1 MPLAPTAPV
10 TIAEIWSVFQQLL
23 CAEHIRALQASHTQ
37 RFYERVF
44 TPWIV
49 IWCLIYQ
56 RLHADHRC
64 SAVVSFMA
72 SGGFDELADTH
83 ALPRSQRLASLSTSA
98 YCQARQRLPVELL
111 TGLLTHS
118 AEWMRHQ
125 AAADQDWLGH
135 PVCVV
140 DGSTL
145 LLWPHASL
153 VAHYGRHQTRCGTG
167 YWLIPRLVAAFDLH
181 SGAVLQVA
189 DGTYATS
196 EQQLT
201 ETLLHTAAPNSVWL
215 GDANFG
221 IFSLTQLLVQR
232 RAHAVWRLQA
242 KRAHALAKRVGLAH
256 VLPDLDVPLLW
267 RPSAKDR
274 RHHPGLPHDPI
285 PGRLLCVRIR
295 TGTSR
300 SRILYLF
307 TTLTDADH
315 YPAAEIAQLYGRRWT
330 AELCLRS
337 LKSTMGLERL
347 ACKSVDLVRK
357 ELYATLLAYNLV
369 RWLMLQAAQAS
380 ARPPTQLSFATCWR
394 SIAAVWCAARPPA
407 GSSLLLSDWLLRL
420 AAQRIPHRPPGR
432 VEPRACHYKPQAY
445 PVLKKSRN
453 QERQRLQQELA
464 ENS

>member
-1 MPLAPTAPV
+1 MPLTPTAPV
-10 TIAEIWSVFQQLL
+10 TIAEIWVVFQQLL
-23 CAEHIRALQASHTQ
+23 CAEHVRALLASHTQ
-37 RFYERVF
+37 RFYERLF

-49 IWCLIYQ
+49 VWCLIYQ
-56 RLHADHRC
+56 RLHADHSC
-64 SAVVSFMA
+64 GAVVSFMA
-72 SGGFDELADTH
+72 SGGLDGLADTH
-83 ALPRSQRLASLSTSA
+83 ARPRSQRLASLSTSA
-98 YCQARQRLPVELL
+98 YCQARQRLPGELL
-111 TGLLTHS
+111 PDLLTHS
-118 AEWMRHQ
+118 AEWIRHQ
-125 AAADQDWLGH
+125 AAADQHWLGH

-153 VAHYGRHQTRCGTG
+153 VAHYGRHQPRFGTG

-181 SGAVLQVA
+181 TGAVLQVA
-189 DGTYATS
+189 DGAYATS
-196 EQQLT
+196 EQCLT
-201 ETLLHTAAPNSVWL
+201 ETLLRNAAPDSVWL

-256 VLPDLDVPLLW
+256 VLPGCDVPLLW

-285 PGRLLCVRIR
+285 PGRLLCVRIG

-300 SRILYLF
+300 TRIMYLF

-315 YPAAEIAQLYGRRWT
+315 YPAADIIQLYGRRWT

-347 ACKSVDLVRK
+347 TCKSVDLVRK
-357 ELYATLLAYNLV
+357 ELCATLLAYNLV
-369 RWLMLQAAQAS
+369 RWLMLHAAQAS
-380 ARPPTQLSFATCWR
+380 ALPPSQLSFADCWR
-394 SIAAVWCAARPPA
+394 SVAALWCAARPPT
-407 GSSLLLSDWLLRL
+407 GSSPWLTAWLLRL
-420 AAQRIPHRPPGR
+420 ASRRIPHRPPGR
-432 VEPRACHYKPQAY
+432 VEPRACHYKPRVY
-445 PVLKKSRN
+445 PVLNEPRN
-453 QERQRLQQELA
+453 QERQRLRQQLA